1 MTAALQRPGQQ
12 KPRLRSRE
20 PAGSSDKNSIAAE
33 VLLVQDC
40 GCKQNLFQQ
49 EQSSRHIA
57 AREGIVVRSDEGAP

>member
-33 VLLVQDC
+33 VLLVQDW
-40 GCKQNLFQQ
+40 G
-49 EQSSRHIA
+49 
-57 AREGIVVRSDEGAP
+57 